1 MTLAAELSDQADAGS
16 GPKAVQELVASS
28 NEVTYAETR
37 AVVAGGGSSNMRNA
51 GIPVPLVVS
60 SAAGCRITDVE
71 GTELLDVNMGY
82 GPHLFGYGDQD
93 VLGAIAEQMTHASMT
108 GLPHVLD
115 HQAGELIT
123 ALIPSVEQVRFAN
136 SGTEAVASAV
146 RLARMVTG
154 RDLIITFEGHYHG
167 WSETLLRTPASAKE
181 RAEGIRRPASG
192 ARGMIPEAHANTLEL
207 RFNDVESL
215 EKVFASHGDRI
226 AAVILE
232 PVCANAG
239 VVAPA
244 DGFLELVMAGARRN
258 GALVIFDE
266 VITGFRLAAGGAQEY
281 YGVSPDITV
290 VSKALGGGYPVA
302 AFGANREIMEPL
314 ANNTA
319 FHAGVYAGSHLAMR
333 AVVATLTKIL
343 HTTQMYDVLEQRT
356 ADLERK
362 LRGVFADS
370 NLPTRIVRVGSI
382 ISVAVLT
389 EPFEGDDRIDCAVD
403 KIDFDTNRQL
413 QIECQTRGLYFHPN
427 PLEPWFL
434 STAHSPSDVDE
445 AVEVVAAAVDAI
457 STGGARQ
464 I

>member
-16 GPKAVQELVASS
+16 GPSAVKGLVAGS

-51 GIPVPLVVS
+51 GVPVPLVVS
-60 SAAGCRITDVE
+60 SATGCRLTDVE
-71 GTELLDVNMGY
+71 GTELLDLNMGY

-93 VLGAIAEQMTHASMT
+93 VLGALADQMTHATMT
-108 GLPHVLD
+108 GLPHALD

-123 ALIPSVEQVRFAN
+123 ALVPSIEQVRFAN

-167 WSETLLRTPASAKE
+167 WSETLLRRPASANE
-181 RAEGIRRPASG
+181 RVDKARRPVSG
-192 ARGMIPEAHANTLEL
+192 ALGMIPEAHANTLEL
-207 RFNDVESL
+207 RYNDVESL
-215 EKVFASHGDRI
+215 EDTFARHGDRI

-244 DGFLELVMAGARRN
+244 DGFLEYVMAGARRN

-266 VITGFRLAAGGAQEY
+266 VITGFRLGAGGAQEM
-281 YGVSPDITV
+281 YGVTPDITV

-302 AFGANREIMEPL
+302 AFGANRQIMEPL

-343 HTTQMYDVLEQRT
+343 NTTQMYDVLDERS

-362 LRGVFADS
+362 VRGVFAASDF
-370 NLPTRIVRVGSI
+370 PTRIVRVGSI
-382 ISVAVLT
+382 ISVAILH
-389 EPFEGDDRIDCAVD
+389 EPFDGDDRIDCAVE
-403 KIDFDTNRQL
+403 KIDFDTHRQL

-427 PLEPWFL
+427 PLEPWFI
-434 STAHSPSDVDE
+434 STAHTSSDVDE
-445 AVEVVAAAVDAI
+445 AVAVVADAVDAI
-457 STGGARQ
+457 STGGAQ
-464 I
+464 A